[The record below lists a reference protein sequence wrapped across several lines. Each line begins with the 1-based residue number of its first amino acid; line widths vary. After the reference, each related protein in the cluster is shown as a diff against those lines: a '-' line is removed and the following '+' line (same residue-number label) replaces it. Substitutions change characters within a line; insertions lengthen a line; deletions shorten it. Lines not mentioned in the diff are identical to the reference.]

1 MQPVSKAGLFN
12 ISGPY
17 AVGKD
22 SVLNHL
28 LKVYP
33 DLIHRVRTLT
43 TRPVSVGDDPS
54 YTHADPADFH
64 RIVGEGDWLY
74 NVQLSGSTAYG
85 TDLAE
90 IREAIGQGLV
100 CVHSIYPGPD
110 GAAALRRAFGA
121 QLFSVALL
129 PPGDSLDAR
138 LAVLRDRLLAR
149 NRDSAEALEQRLLH
163 QSDALEFIAENPA
176 VPVGAGSMPVFDTV
190 LINDD
195 LDRTVTEATE
205 LFVSRCLS

>member
-1 MQPVSKAGLFN
+1 MP
-12 ISGPY
+12 
-17 AVGKD
+17 
-22 SVLNHL
+22 
-28 LKVYP
+28 
-33 DLIHRVRTLT
+33 
-43 TRPVSVGDDPS
+43 TRPISIAS
-54 YTHADPADFH
+54 SAT
-64 RIVGEGDWLY
+64 GDWLY

-85 TDLAE
+85 TNLAE

-121 QLFSVALL
+121 QLYSVALL

-176 VPVGAGSMPVFDTV
+176 VPVGA
-190 LINDD
+190 
-195 LDRTVTEATE
+195 DRHAGVRHGADQRRPRPRPWPRRPNC
-205 LFVSRCLS
+205 SSAAA

>member
-1 MQPVSKAGLFN
+1 MQSA
-12 ISGPY
+12 
-17 AVGKD
+17 
-22 SVLNHL
+22 
-28 LKVYP
+28 
-33 DLIHRVRTLT
+33 RTRGST

-54 YTHADPADFH
+54 YTHTDPTDFH

-74 NVQLSGSTAYG
+74 NMQLSGSTAYG
-85 TDLAE
+85 TNLTE

-110 GAAALRRAFGA
+110 GAAALRKAFGP
-121 QLFSVALL
+121 QLYSVALL
-129 PPGDSLDAR
+129 PPGDSLDDR

-163 QSDALEFIAENPA
+163 QSDALEFIAENPTVA
-176 VPVGAGSMPVFDTV
+176 VGPIRMPVFDTV

-195 LDRTVTEATE
+195 LDQTVAEATE
-205 LFVSRCLS
+205 LFVSNCLD